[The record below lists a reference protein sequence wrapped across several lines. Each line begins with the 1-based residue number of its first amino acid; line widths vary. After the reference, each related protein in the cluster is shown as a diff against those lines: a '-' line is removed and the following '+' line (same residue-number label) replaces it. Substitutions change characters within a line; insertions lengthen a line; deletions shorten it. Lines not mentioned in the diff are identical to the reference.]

1 MSHSL
6 IGFVQSG
13 EVFVFLSRNYAHS
26 TDGIFSAKIVTLGHG
41 EFFFL
46 EYIIFGWEDYYL
58 SSCNYHH
65 TRQLIH
71 LFILSGEGNHSGL
84 IRSAFFAQFPTVDTL
99 FIYSGRGRY

>member
-26 TDGIFSAKIVTLGHG
+26 TDGIFIAKIVTLGHG

-65 TRQLIH
+65 TRQLIDS
-71 LFILSGEGNHSGL
+71 LFLFFLDGHALSFFPEAVSLENLIFNFLILWEV
-84 IRSAFFAQFPTVDTL
+84 R
-99 FIYSGRGRY
+99 